1 MQEESSMNDRFQS
14 ESKFR
19 NVFRKYYPQALF
31 YATRLVGNSDAEDVV
46 QDAFIEVWK
55 RKKEIVS
62 EEYIRAFLFRTIY
75 TYSLNILKHRTI
87 TQNYA
92 ESMQAINIKKAEY
105 YRLENNDA
113 IKLIENIELHN
124 EIKIAINELPNKC
137 RQVFI
142 MSYIHEMKNK
152 EIADILNIS
161 VKTVEV
167 HIYKALKYLRKR
179 LDYLILLLFTFILN
193 Q

>member
-1 MQEESSMNDRFQS
+1 MNDRFQS

-105 YRLENNDA
+105 YRPENNDA